1 MLAEPG
7 IRSIAV
13 SLIHECWQVA
23 RARGADLDPADAE
36 ALIDGLIAAGRD
48 GGTSMLYD
56 TLAGRPTEHD
66 AIHGAALRAASAEGI
81 DTPTISMIY
90 ALLDARSS

>member
-1 MLAEPG
+1 
-7 IRSIAV
+7 
-13 SLIHECWQVA
+13 
-23 RARGADLDPADAE
+23 
-36 ALIDGLIAAGRD
+36 
-48 GGTSMLYD
+48 MLYD